1 MQSTA
6 RFRIANLAGELSGK
20 YDLPRAEIL
29 AELAAAIDKERSGT
43 MAFANAPDHTAG
55 HDKPERRTVKL
66 TADERRAL
74 VRLGLDPDYAEIG
87 DEADLRELEARRSA
101 ERSA

>member
-55 HDKPERRTVKL
+55 HDK
-66 TADERRAL
+66 RRAL